1 MEKDDRY
8 AWLLSENVRGAL
20 PEQLQLY
27 YDRWRALQ
35 QV

>member
-20 PEQLQLY
+20 PEQLRVY
-27 YDRWRALQ
+27 YCRWRALQ